1 MKIDIVYIS
10 TEFYDY
16 RTIRTDE
23 IVEIFKN
30 ESDAIAYVKEYV
42 DEFGFN
48 KDVEIKEGDCYDVEN
63 EGGRIADIV
72 RIYYLEHDV
81 K

>member
-1 MKIDIVYIS
+1 MKVYIVYFY

-16 RTIRTDE
+16 STITNNE
-23 IVEIFKN
+23 VVEIFKN
-30 ESDAIAYVKEYV
+30 ESDAIAYVKKYV

-48 KDVEIKEGDCYDVEN
+48 KDVEIEEGEYYDVKN
-63 EGGRIADIV
+63 VGGRIADMV
-72 RIYYLEHDV
+72 QIYYLEHDV

>member
-1 MKIDIVYIS
+1 MKIYIVYFY

-16 RTIRTDE
+16 CTITNDE

-30 ESDAIAYVKEYV
+30 ESDAIAYVKKYV

-48 KDVEIKEGDCYDVEN
+48 KDVEIEEGEYYDVEN

-72 RIYYLEHDV
+72 RIYYLGYDV

>member
-1 MKIDIVYIS
+1 MKIYIVYIS
-10 TEFYDY
+10 TEFYDC

-30 ESDAIAYVKEYV
+30 ESDAMAYVKEYV
-42 DEFGFN
+42 NEFGFN
-48 KDVEIKEGDCYDVEN
+48 KDVEIKEGEFYDVEN
-63 EGGRIADIV
+63 EGGIVADNIQ
-72 RIYYLEHDV
+72 IYYLGYDV

>member
-1 MKIDIVYIS
+1 MKIYIVYIS

-30 ESDAIAYVKEYV
+30 ESDAIGYVKE
-42 DEFGFN
+42 
-48 KDVEIKEGDCYDVEN
+48 
-63 EGGRIADIV
+63 
-72 RIYYLEHDV
+72 
-81 K
+81 